1 MIHVIIQLEKKSTG
15 IEKKTKKK
23 VWKHIIMHVWGVT
36 KRERLRHV
44 LYIGLQPWWMNDS
57 ETLVFLDFP
66 TPWSK
71 TDTRF
76 INFRSCCFNEQKYLC
91 SVVKLQ
97 GNFIKVENIKLNLG
111 LTTCIGGPGVSIP
124 ENALSWA
131 GWFGLRGPPNLPISS
146 KFNTVV
152 RPPPWIVS
160 FSVTIISE
168 NQY

>member
-1 MIHVIIQLEKKSTG
+1 MLNCSLLLPSLSFKEVLII
-15 IEKKTKKK
+15 
-23 VWKHIIMHVWGVT
+23 
-36 KRERLRHV
+36 
-44 LYIGLQPWWMNDS
+44 YIYIYIYWITAMMNDS

-91 SVVKLQ
+91 SVVELQ
-97 GNFIKVENIKLNLG
+97 GNFIKVENIKRNLG

-146 KFNTVV
+146 KFNIVV
-152 RPPPWIVS
+152 RPPPWILS
-160 FSVTIISE
+160 FSVTTISE